1 MHQLPPSD
9 LQACLKFRVKTRN
22 GINRLAR
29 AAFRYLFTKARLIS
43 VQEIGKVADGATE
56 SSASVILYQGK
67 ESWVSSEELVLI
79 KNGGKKPYGEVLGV
93 LRKGLGRN
101 DFLNTQYY
109 KPELAYVKH
118 GGEPSGAREVFS
130 FTVMV
135 VGEVSEG
142 KPLAINRKIIAPGSS
157 VSVFEDE
164 NPLEIY
170 LKPSAR
176 VPAYL
181 CAHLDRHPSWRI
193 PADASYIPYHV
204 GVYGTTGSGKSWLAK
219 NVLMPFYLENGYDV
233 LVLDWS
239 GMDYAPDLP
248 DNSIPLSKVFLGPDA
263 ILSYLSDI
271 SQNFFD
277 NRSLQGVMEEICDDW
292 DELAKEG
299 PNGLLKEITKR
310 LDQAG
315 STVNQNY
322 KSAYLSAVKR
332 FLRRLTPDVLYSLT
346 GTLKVEDVLTELA
359 KRHLV
364 VIDMAGFRSELKLSF
379 FLALANAIYSK
390 MIAGED
396 MSISLVIDEAPQY
409 SPFKPEGLQVQA
421 TDAIRDLA
429 ALGRKHKLNLTLLS
443 QGVAGDIGVNA
454 AIRRNLNTNFYGR
467 LHPLDVVG
475 QGGAKEWLEPYGIT
489 PEYMLTLQSG
499 QFYFS
504 GLMNPSPMPL
514 LLFFEPNQRLLRL
527 ASERMAST
535 DV

>member
-1 MHQLPPSD
+1 M
-9 LQACLKFRVKTRN
+9 R
-22 GINRLAR
+22 
-29 AAFRYLFTKARLIS
+29 
-43 VQEIGKVADGATE
+43 EIGKVADGATE
-56 SSASVILYQGK
+56 SSASVILYEGT
-67 ESWVSSEELVLI
+67 ESWVPSEELVLI
-79 KNGGKKPYGEVLGV
+79 KNGGKNPYGKVLGV

-142 KPLAINRKIIAPGSS
+142 KPLVINRKIIAPGSS
-157 VSVFEDE
+157 VAVFEEE

-170 LKPSAR
+170 LKPSAK
-176 VPAYL
+176 VPRYL
-181 CAHLDRHPSWRI
+181 PAHLDRHQSWRI

-239 GMDYAPDLP
+239 GMDYAPDFP
-248 DNSIPLSKVFLGPDA
+248 GSSIPLSKVFLGPEA
-263 ILSYLSDI
+263 ILSYLSNL

-277 NRSLQGVMEEICDDW
+277 NKSLQGAMEDICDDW
-292 DELAKEG
+292 YDLAKRG
-299 PNGLLKEITKR
+299 ADGILNEIRNR
-310 LDQAG
+310 LQQAASG
-315 STVNQNY
+315 VGQNY
-322 KSAYLSAVKR
+322 KSAYSSAVKR
-332 FLRRLTPDVLYSLT
+332 LLRKLTTDILYPLT
-346 GTLKVEDVLTELA
+346 GTMNVEDLLSELA
-359 KRHLV
+359 KSHFV

-390 MIAGED
+390 VIRGED

-421 TDAIRDLA
+421 TDIIRDLA

-454 AIRRNLNTNFYGR
+454 AIRRNLSTNFYGR

-514 LLFFEPNQRLLRL
+514 LLFFEPNERL
-527 ASERMAST
+527 AQLIGEKGAVS
-535 DV
+535 DVRGPDRVA